1 MSVFRTFLASLT
13 VGFSS
18 ASKRTTFVTV
28 LLLSLFLYPF
38 GLLFVA
44 AGVLPGEF
52 DWTAS
57 IIIGLYGVIVFLS
70 EHRSRISSSSLFR
83 VAGVLVLVYLLEYI
97 GVREG
102 FPFGKYEY
110 TPVLGFQIVSVPVA
124 IVLAWYSTIM
134 MSRRIA
140 AATVRLHGSARRP
153 TVALLAGLLTV
164 ALDVALEPMAAFI
177 KQYWIW
183 SEDSVPIQNYIS
195 WFLISSVIVYIQGVG
210 GEKDE
215 SFGSSSYRLAVL
227 VFLMQLSLFILTG
240 VANGFLL
247 APMIA
252 AAITVLVLLGAKV
265 SWPATGSERMV
276 QS

>member
-13 VGFSS
+13 MGFSS
-18 ASKRTTFVTV
+18 ASKRIAFVAV
-28 LLLSLFLYPF
+28 LLFSLFLYPF

-44 AGVLPGEF
+44 AGVLRGEF

-57 IIIGLYGVIVFLS
+57 IIIGLYGILVFLS
-70 EHRSRISSSSLFR
+70 EHRSRISPSSLFR

-110 TPVLGFQIVSVPVA
+110 TPVLGFQIGSVPVA
-124 IVLAWYSTIM
+124 IVLAWYTTIM

-140 AATVRLHGSARRP
+140 AATVRVHGPARRA
-153 TVALLAGLLTV
+153 TVALLAGLLTI

-183 SEDSVPIQNYIS
+183 SEGSVPVQNYIS
-195 WFLISSVIVYIQGVG
+195 WFLISSVIVYILED
-210 GEKDE
+210 GEARDE
-215 SFGSSSYRLAVL
+215 SSWLPSYRLAVL
-227 VFLMQLSLFILTG
+227 VLLMQLSLFILTD

-252 AAITVLVLLGAKV
+252 AAVTLLVLSGAKAR
-265 SWPATGSERMV
+265 WPATGSERMV

>member
-1 MSVFRTFLASLT
+1 M
-13 VGFSS
+13 GFSS
-18 ASKRTTFVTV
+18 ASKRKAFVAV
-28 LLLSLFLYPF
+28 LLFSLFLYPF

-44 AGVLPGEF
+44 AAVLPGGF

-57 IIIGLYGVIVFLS
+57 IIIGLYGILVFLS
-70 EHRSRISSSSLFR
+70 EHRSRISPSSLFR

-97 GVREG
+97 GVRGG
-102 FPFGKYEY
+102 FPFGTYEY
-110 TPVLGFQIVSVPVA
+110 TPVLGFQIGSVPVA
-124 IVLAWYSTIM
+124 IVLAWYTTIM

-164 ALDVALEPMAAFI
+164 ALDVALEPMAASI
-177 KQYWIW
+177 KQYWTW

-210 GEKDE
+210 GKKGE

-252 AAITVLVLLGAKV
+252 AAITVLVLLGANV

-276 QS
+276 KS

>member
-1 MSVFRTFLASLT
+1 MSVFRTFLASLN

-18 ASKRTTFVTV
+18 ASKRTTFVGV
-28 LLLSLFLYPF
+28 LFISLFLYPF

-44 AGVLPGEF
+44 AGVLPRGF

-57 IIIGLYGVIVFLS
+57 IIIGLYGILVFLS
-70 EHRSRISSSSLFR
+70 EHRSRISPSSLIR
-83 VAGVLVLVYLLEYI
+83 VAAVLVLVYLLEYI

-110 TPVLGFQIVSVPVA
+110 TPALGFQIWSVPVA
-124 IVLAWYSTIM
+124 IVLAWYTTIM

-140 AATVRLHGSARRP
+140 AVTVRLHGHARRAA
-153 TVALLAGLLTV
+153 VALLAGLLTV
-164 ALDVALEPMAAFI
+164 ALDFALEPMAAFI

-183 SEDSVPIQNYIS
+183 SEGSVPVQNYVS
-195 WFLISSVIVYIQGVG
+195 WFVISSIIVYALEGG
-210 GEKDE
+210 GEGDN
-215 SFGSSSYRLAVL
+215 SAMLPNYRLAVL

-240 VANGFLL
+240 LVNGFLL

-252 AAITVLVLLGAKV
+252 AAITVLVLLGAKM
-265 SWPATGSERMV
+265 SWPVTGSERMV

>member
-1 MSVFRTFLASLT
+1 MSFFRTFLASLT

-18 ASKRTTFVTV
+18 ASKRTTFVAV
-28 LLLSLFLYPF
+28 LLFSLFLYPF

-44 AGVLPGEF
+44 AGVLPDEF

-57 IIIGLYGVIVFLS
+57 IIIGLYGIIAFLS
-70 EHRSRISSSSLFR
+70 EHRSRISPSSLFR
-83 VAGVLVLVYLLEYI
+83 VVGVLVLVYLLEYI

-110 TPVLGFQIVSVPVA
+110 TPVLGFQIGSVPVA
-124 IVLAWYSTIM
+124 IVLAWYTTIM

-140 AATVRLHGSARRP
+140 AATVRLHGPARRA

-164 ALDVALEPMAAFI
+164 ALDVALEPMAAFV
-177 KQYWIW
+177 KKYWIW
-183 SEDSVPIQNYIS
+183 SEGSVPLQNYIS
-195 WFLISSVIVYIQGVG
+195 WFLISSLIVYILEDG
-210 GEKDE
+210 GERDE
-215 SFGSSSYRLAVL
+215 SSWVPCYRLAVL
-227 VFLMQLSLFILTG
+227 VFLMQLSLFILTD

-252 AAITVLVLLGAKV
+252 AAITLLVLLGAGM
-265 SWPATGSERMV
+265 SWPATVSERMV

>member
-1 MSVFRTFLASLT
+1 MSVLQTFLATLT
-13 VGFSS
+13 GGFSS
-18 ASKRTTFVTV
+18 ASKRTAFIAV
-28 LLLSLFLYPF
+28 LIFGLFLYPF

-57 IIIGLYGVIVFLS
+57 VIIGLYGILVFLS
-70 EHRSRISSSSLFR
+70 EHRSRISPSSLIR
-83 VAGVLVLVYLLEYI
+83 VAGILVFVYLLEYI
-97 GVREG
+97 GVRKG

-110 TPVLGFQIVSVPVA
+110 TPVLGFQIGTVPVA
-124 IVLAWYSTIM
+124 IVVAWYTTIM

-140 AATVRLHGSARRP
+140 AATVRLHGPVRRAA
-153 TVALLAGLLTV
+153 VALLAGLLTV

-183 SEDSVPIQNYIS
+183 SEGSVPIQNYIS
-195 WFLISSVIVYIQGVG
+195 WFLISSLIVYMLEDS
-210 GEKDE
+210 GERDE
-215 SFGSSSYRLAVL
+215 SFGFPCYKLAVL
-227 VFLMQLSLFILTG
+227 VFLMQLSLFILTD

-252 AAITVLVLLGAKV
+252 GAITLLVLLGAKM
-265 SWPATGSERMV
+265 SWPATGPERIA

>member
-1 MSVFRTFLASLT
+1 LN

-18 ASKRTTFVTV
+18 ASKQTTFVGV
-28 LLLSLFLYPF
+28 LFGSLFLYPF
-38 GLLFVA
+38 GFLFVT
-44 AGVLPGEF
+44 AGVLPSEF

-57 IIIGLYGVIVFLS
+57 IIIGLYGILVFLS
-70 EHRSRISSSSLFR
+70 EHRAGMSLSSLAK
-83 VAGVLVLVYLLEYI
+83 VTSVLVLVYLFEYV

-102 FPFGKYEY
+102 IPFGKYEY
-110 TPVLGFQIVSVPVA
+110 TSALGFQVGNVPIA
-124 IVLAWYSTIM
+124 IVVAWYTTIM

-140 AATVRLHGSARRP
+140 ATIIRAHRP
-153 TVALLAGLLTV
+153 AWRAAVALLAGLLTV
-164 ALDVALEPMAAFI
+164 ALDFALEPMAAFI

-183 SEDSVPIQNYIS
+183 SEGSVPLQNYIS
-195 WFLISSVIVYIQGVG
+195 WFVISSIIVYALEGG
-210 GEKDE
+210 GEGDN
-215 SFGSSSYRLAVL
+215 SAMLPNYRLAVL

-240 VANGFLL
+240 LVNGFLL

-252 AAITVLVLLGAKV
+252 AAITVLVLLGAKM